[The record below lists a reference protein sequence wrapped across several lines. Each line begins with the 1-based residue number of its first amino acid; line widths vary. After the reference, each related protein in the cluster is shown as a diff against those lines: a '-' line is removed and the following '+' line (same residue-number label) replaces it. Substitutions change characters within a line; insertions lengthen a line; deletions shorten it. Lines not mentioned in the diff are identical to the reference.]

1 MADNSGVDRRQFLT
15 MGAGALVFS
24 MLAAEELRA
33 DTPAASAKAV
43 PAVGPP
49 VGCAVIGL
57 GAQGRALIDALARAA
72 NAPVAA
78 ICDTYAGAHQ
88 RALNVATK
96 AVAVTDYK
104 QVLSRPD
111 VSAVFVA
118 TPTHLHKQIVIDAIA
133 AGKHVYCEAPLAVS
147 IDDAKAIALAGR
159 GTDKIFQSGLTQ
171 RMLPISTHVRNFV
184 MTGVLDTVAQVR
196 GQYHKKTNWRRAAS
210 TPDREKDLNWR
221 LSKATSLGLVGELGI
236 LPVDLVNWYLKATPV
251 AVSGFGGIVAWNDG
265 RDVPDT
271 IQCVFEYPNGVH
283 LAYDATIANS
293 FDGKYE
299 VLMGTDSAIYLRDG
313 RGWLVKE
320 ADAKALG
327 WEVYARKDKLG
338 DETGI
343 ALVADA
349 SKQLAL
355 GKDPGSTVQPAMTD
369 QIMLNNAVDAFLTAI
384 RTGKKPLAGALEGYQ
399 STVAV
404 IKANEAVNTASRI
417 TLSDDL
423 FVL

>member
-15 MGAGALVFS
+15 MGAGALMFS
-24 MLAAEELRA
+24 MLMAEELRA
-33 DTPAASAKAV
+33 DTPAAPAA
-43 PAVGPP
+43 PAVSGPP

-57 GAQGRALIDALARAA
+57 GAQGRALIDSLARAA
-72 NAPVAA
+72 NAPVVAV
-78 ICDTYAGAHQ
+78 CDTYTGAHQ
-88 RALNVATK
+88 RVLSVATK
-96 AVAVTDYK
+96 AVALTDYK

-111 VSAVFVA
+111 VNAVFVA
-118 TPTHLHKQIVIDAIA
+118 TPTHLHKDIVVDAVA
-133 AGKHVYCEAPLAVS
+133 AGKHVYCEAPLATS
-147 IDDAKAIALAGR
+147 IDDAKAIALAGK
-159 GTDKIFQSGLTQ
+159 GSTNIFQSGLTQ

-184 MTGVLDTVAQVR
+184 MTGVLDTVAQIR

-210 TPDREKDLNWR
+210 TPEREKALNWR
-221 LSKATSLGLVGELGI
+221 LSKATSIGLVGELGI
-236 LPVDLVNWYLKATPV
+236 LPVDMVNWYLKATPT
-251 AVSGFGGIVAWNDG
+251 AVSGFGGILAWPDG

-271 IQCVFEYPNGVH
+271 VQCVFEYPNGVH
-283 LAYDATIANS
+283 LFYDATIANS

-355 GKDPGSTVQPAMTD
+355 GKDPGSTIQPAMTD
-369 QIMLNNAVDAFLTAI
+369 QIMLNNAVDGFLAAI
-384 RTGKKPLAGALEGYQ
+384 RGGKKPLAGALEGYQ

-404 IKANEAVNTASRI
+404 IKANEAVNSASRI

-423 FVL
+423 FAL